1 MVLFTLACT
10 LLRCEAVD
18 SSLARGF
25 FRSQT
30 RAVSVSGQLAVQSA
44 AALEDGIVR
53 SVDAAAGL

>member
-1 MVLFTLACT
+1 MG
-10 LLRCEAVD
+10 AVD

-44 AALEDGIVR
+44 AALEDGVVR